1 MMNLTELQ
9 HLLLSALKSAGLDKD
24 TAATILSALET
35 EPREEAMANWL
46 EAFIKDCGHH
56 PTQEQF
62 LEALEVIDQKMPLAT

>member
-1 MMNLTELQ
+1 MKLTELQ

-46 EAFIKDCGHH
+46 EAFIKDCGHY
-56 PTQEQF
+56 PTQAQF
-62 LEALEVIDQKMPLAT
+62 IKALGIIDQKITLAA